1 MSNIC
6 TTLQLTLTNNLI
18 IFNTLVSSRLYYYN
32 SLHTCRHDAAV
43 SAVSTK
49 QWEASQNT
57 WVQTSQKS
65 PRLRFTSKITPWSS
79 YTLHLSTPNTSCY
92 LPTSDQ
98 RINYSFKRKF
108 KVNFTVTFYCFSPSA
123 VEKKK
128 LPYWEISSS
137 FLKKLAKLTI
147 LGWFCK
153 MFNNVVLNFYSFY
166 LSSVA
171 FSSLWLIFLMQWQ

>member
-6 TTLQLTLTNNLI
+6 TTLQLTLPNNLTQLLLQYPCFLTI
-18 IFNTLVSSRLYYYN
+18 ILLQLV
-32 SLHTCRHDAAV
+32 HTCRHDAAV

-49 QWEASQNT
+49 QREASQNT

-98 RINYSFKRKF
+98 RINYRFKRKF

-123 VEKKK
+123 VGKKTNKKK
-128 LPYWEISSS
+128 TSSYWEISSS
-137 FLKKLAKLTI
+137 FLKK
-147 LGWFCK
+147 
-153 MFNNVVLNFYSFY
+153 N
-166 LSSVA
+166 
-171 FSSLWLIFLMQWQ
+171 

>member
-1 MSNIC
+1 M
-6 TTLQLTLTNNLI
+6 
-18 IFNTLVSSRLYYYN
+18 
-32 SLHTCRHDAAV
+32 HTCRHDAAV

-49 QWEASQNT
+49 QREASQNT

-98 RINYSFKRKF
+98 RINYRFKRKF

-123 VEKKK
+123 VGKKTTKKK
-128 LPYWEISSS
+128 N
-137 FLKKLAKLTI
+137 FLLLRDQFLIFKKKLAKLTI

-171 FSSLWLIFLMQWQ
+171 FSSLWLIFLMQCQWMFIAIKRLTVC

>member
-1 MSNIC
+1 MSKIC

-57 WVQTSQKS
+57 WVQTSQKA

-123 VEKKK
+123 VEKKN
-128 LPYWEISSS
+128 
-137 FLKKLAKLTI
+137 FLLLRDQ
-147 LGWFCK
+147 F
-153 MFNNVVLNFYSFY
+153 
-166 LSSVA
+166 
-171 FSSLWLIFLMQWQ
+171 LIFKKISKTHHFRLIL